1 MDLRRTNRHI
11 PAWLLSGF
19 IGLSLLVFAWGLGY
33 KLSLYDPPH
42 SESHKIPQAKLLSK
56 NEKALAAQSPL
67 LSDTKPSPPVI
78 RVVLSSA
85 LLFLVLSYGSLDAV
99 ACSQLNFDVK
109 QSWRLRHRTGLSFF
123 FVLPPPVLS

>member
-1 MDLRRTNRHI
+1 VDLRRTNRHI

-99 ACSQLNFDVK
+99 AFSQLNFDVK

>member
-1 MDLRRTNRHI
+1 VDLRSTNRH
-11 PAWLLSGF
+11 AWLVSGY

-33 KLSLYDPPH
+33 KLSLYAPAH
-42 SESHKIPQAKLLSK
+42 SESHKILQAKLLSK
-56 NEKALAAQSPL
+56 NEKAPATESPL
-67 LSDTKPSPPVI
+67 LSETKPSTAAI

-85 LLFLVLSYGSLDAV
+85 LLFLVLSSRSLDA
-99 ACSQLNFDVK
+99 AALSQLKIHAK